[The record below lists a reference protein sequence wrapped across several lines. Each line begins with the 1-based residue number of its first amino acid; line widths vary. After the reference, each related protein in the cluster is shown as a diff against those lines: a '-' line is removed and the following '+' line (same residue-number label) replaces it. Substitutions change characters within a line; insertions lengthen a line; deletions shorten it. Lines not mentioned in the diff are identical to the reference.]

1 MSFGGFSVK
10 FGGLMIARMLCEF
23 PAGLAALSLYLQGGD
38 SLKPPVSR
46 PGVKTG
52 YRRRIAEVMGVTGA
66 QAYWW
71 AEADPDCAA
80 VIGAYVSPE
89 ALFAIAGIIRGW
101 VDEEPR
107 ALWTRLRDERKA
119 RINAGLPLSA
129 PEGIAEYAQ
138 IVASNRLISVGG
150 PELRNTG
157 KGGTTFGGAEFAWP
171 AAYTAGRFE
180 EIAKSIILDRW
191 SYSSR
196 GWRAGYGGPGCEVK
210 TDRADWT
217 TEESDR
223 TLGIDKTA
231 ERVDGLRTIWP
242 PVRVS
247 LSIPS
252 AQEVSEVIGTSG
264 DLERVVVYMDPPYVG
279 TSGYLH
285 DLPRSE
291 VIRLARDFDRLGAV
305 VCISEAE
312 AIGDLGWDSIE
323 IFKTGNARTF
333 SKQKRE
339 FLTINR
345 SPKAAFHSSSL
356 FSIGAAL

>member
-1 MSFGGFSVK
+1 MSPR
-10 FGGLMIARMLCEF
+10 LLCEF
-23 PAGLAALSLYLQGGD
+23 PAGLAALSLYVQGGD
-38 SLKPPVSR
+38 RLKPSVSR

-71 AEADPDCAA
+71 AEADPDVAA
-80 VIGAYVSPE
+80 LIAAYASPE
-89 ALFAIAGIIRGW
+89 ALLAIAGIIRGW
-101 VDEEPR
+101 INEDPR
-107 ALWTRLRDERKA
+107 GLWTRLRDQRKA
-119 RINAGLPLSA
+119 RIKAGESLA
-129 PEGIAEYAQ
+129 TYEAIAEYAQ

-157 KGGTTFGGAEFAWP
+157 KGGTTFGGAEFATP
-171 AAYTAGRFE
+171 PSKVAGAFDEVAR
-180 EIAKSIILDRW
+180 SIILDRW
-191 SYSSR
+191 SYSSA
-196 GWRAGYGGPGCEVK
+196 GWRRGYGGPGSEVK
-210 TDRADWT
+210 TDRATWT
-217 TEESDR
+217 TEQRDAV
-223 TLGIDKTA
+223 LGIDATSRK
-231 ERVDGLRTIWP
+231 VDDMRSIWP

-252 AQEVSEVIGTSG
+252 AEEVAQAIGTPG
-264 DLERVVVYMDPPYVG
+264 DLDGVVVYMDPPYVG

-291 VIRLARDFDRLGAV
+291 VARLARSYDALGAI

-312 AIGDLGWDSIE
+312 PIDLGWDSIE
-323 IFKTGNARTF
+323 IFKTGHVRTF
-333 SKQKRE
+333 SRQQRE

-345 SPKAAFHSSSL
+345 SPKAAFLSSSL

>member
-1 MSFGGFSVK
+1 MPR
-10 FGGLMIARMLCEF
+10 LLCEF
-23 PAGLAALSLYLQGGD
+23 PAGLAALSLYVQGGD
-38 SLKPPVSR
+38 RLKPPVSR

-52 YRRRIAEVMGVTGA
+52 YRRRIAEVLGITAHA
-66 QAYWW
+66 QGYWW
-71 AEADPDCAA
+71 AEADPDVAA
-80 VIGAYVSPE
+80 LIGAYASPE

-101 VDEEPR
+101 VDEDPR

-119 RINAGLPLSA
+119 RIKAGLPLST

-138 IVASNRLISVGG
+138 IVASNRLISVAG
-150 PELRNTG
+150 PGLVNTG
-157 KGGTTFGGAEFAWP
+157 NGGTTFGGAEFATS
-171 AAYTAGRFE
+171 AANTAAKFE
-180 EIAKSIILDRW
+180 EVAKSIILDRW

-210 TDRADWT
+210 TDRATWT
-217 TEESDR
+217 TEQRDAV
-223 TLGIDKTA
+223 LGIDKTA

-242 PVRVS
+242 PVRVT
-247 LSIPS
+247 LAIPS
-252 AQEVSEVIGTSG
+252 AQEVAEAIGTPG
-264 DLERVVVYMDPPYVG
+264 DLDGVVVYMDPPYVG

-291 VIRLARDFDRLGAV
+291 VIRLARSYDALGAV

-312 AIGDLGWDSIE
+312 PIDLGWDSIE

-356 FSIGAAL
+356 FSIEAAL